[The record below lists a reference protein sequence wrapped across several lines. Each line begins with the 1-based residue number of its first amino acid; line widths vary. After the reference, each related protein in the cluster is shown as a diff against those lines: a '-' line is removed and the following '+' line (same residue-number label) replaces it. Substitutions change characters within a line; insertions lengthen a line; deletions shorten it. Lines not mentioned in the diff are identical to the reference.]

1 MSDKEQ
7 KENTKKDSKQG
18 GDGKQMILGFHA
30 VIARLRQDPESLR
43 TVYVDLARRD
53 RRMQDFIKSAE
64 PILGR
69 RLHQADTERL
79 RTLAGNDRH
88 QGVVAFADTI
98 SKVQTLDELLDALQG
113 PALLLI
119 LPTVKI

>member
-43 TVYVDLARRD
+43 TVYVDPARRD
-53 RRMQDFIKSAE
+53 RRMKTSSSLLSRSWVEDCIK
-64 PILGR
+64 
-69 RLHQADTERL
+69 
-79 RTLAGNDRH
+79 
-88 QGVVAFADTI
+88 
-98 SKVQTLDELLDALQG
+98 
-113 PALLLI
+113 LI
-119 LPTVKI
+119 RNA